1 MGLFNRKRNVE
12 QPPIDPNDPI
22 AALQL
27 AQDAL
32 AESKVE
38 TDENGPLERL
48 SSEESEQI
56 AALIAQA
63 KATLEDKR

>member
-1 MGLFNRKRNVE
+1 MGLFNRKRNDKQV
-12 QPPIDPNDPI
+12 PVDPDDPI

-32 AESKVE
+32 AKTKVA
-38 TDENGPLERL
+38 TGENGELERL

-63 KATLEDKR
+63 KATLEGKG